1 MAAEFNQ
8 QISELSESELVLKA
22 NELRK
27 QLFDARLQKATAR
40 LEKTHVIGDLK
51 KNIARCETRRAVL
64 KRQTAEKN

>member
-1 MAAEFNQ
+1 
-8 QISELSESELVLKA
+8 LKA